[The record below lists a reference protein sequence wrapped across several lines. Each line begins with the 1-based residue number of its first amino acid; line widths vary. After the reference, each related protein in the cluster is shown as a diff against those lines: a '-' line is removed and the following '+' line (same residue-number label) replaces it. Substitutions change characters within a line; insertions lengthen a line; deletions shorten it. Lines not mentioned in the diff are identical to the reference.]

1 MGIMDTYLLMVY
13 LKIRAEYRPY
23 LWEFS
28 WSPLFQESGRMHDRA
43 GRAAA
48 PSSPEVAIQ
57 GHLADGSVRLCREA
71 LARCCEIWVLDSSIS
86 SR

>member
-13 LKIRAEYRPY
+13 LKIRTEHCPY

-28 WSPLFQESGRMHDRA
+28 WSRLFPESGRMDDRG

-48 PSSPEVAIQ
+48 PSSLEVAIQ
-57 GHLADGSVRLCREA
+57 GPLADGSVRLCREA
-71 LARCCEIWVLDSSIS
+71 LARCCEIWVLDSGIS